1 MWGRLESWRG
11 RVHPKAVERSGRA
24 RKSVFRQCTG
34 ARFCV
39 LSSSAC
45 KMQSAVNR
53 AEYHTI
59 TLRSRHDERRLK
71 NRQILTQGPSQS
83 ARRTHISLIWLFLRS
98 LRLHVHVS
106 HSAGPSQHIATAV
119 NVRNSYRRCVLCV
132 WRLRMINT
140 PWRLKTVSV
149 RVSVSAVFYAFHLKN
164 EASVNVCEVLL
175 FTCARFRSTCWC
187 EKRE

>member
-24 RKSVFRQCTG
+24 SEKKCVSPMCPG

-45 KMQSAVNR
+45 KMQRAVNR
-53 AEYHTI
+53 ADII
-59 TLRSRHDERRLK
+59 TDIEEPTRRK
-71 NRQILTQGPSQS
+71 TSEKPPDSHSGPFS
-83 ARRTHISLIWLFLRS
+83 ARRTHLSHLVVSPLAPSACPCVSFRGSFAAYRHGCECKKFL
-98 LRLHVHVS
+98 
-106 HSAGPSQHIATAV
+106 PT
-119 NVRNSYRRCVLCV
+119 LCLV
-132 WRLRMINT
+132 CLAPQNEH
-140 PWRLKTVSV
+140 PAWRLKTVSV

-187 EKRE
+187 EKRV